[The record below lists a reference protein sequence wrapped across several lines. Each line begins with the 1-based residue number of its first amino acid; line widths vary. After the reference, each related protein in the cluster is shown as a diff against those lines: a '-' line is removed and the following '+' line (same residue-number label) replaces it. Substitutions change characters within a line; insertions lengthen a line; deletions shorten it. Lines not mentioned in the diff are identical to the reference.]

1 MMLYH
6 LDSRTKVRFPHWTEC
21 YVILTVTAMFCEE
34 GRKVK

>member
-6 LDSRTKVRFPHWTEC
+6 LDSRMQAKIPHWTEF